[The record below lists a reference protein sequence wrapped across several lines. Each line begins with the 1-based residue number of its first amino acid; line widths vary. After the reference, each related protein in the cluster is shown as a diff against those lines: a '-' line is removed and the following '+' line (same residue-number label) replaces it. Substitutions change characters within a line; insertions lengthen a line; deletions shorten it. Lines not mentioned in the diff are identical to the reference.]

1 MKHVGLNVASD
12 PFMTLAYT
20 GVKGGLVIVVCDD
33 PYAHS
38 SQNEQDSRHWARF
51 AKVPMLEPSDSQE
64 CKEFTKIA
72 FDMSEQFDTPVLL
85 RSETRVSHSF
95 STVKLEE
102 RRESM
107 IPLGLDVKDSPKFT
121 MVPINVRV
129 RRQLVEE
136 YEEA

>member
-1 MKHVGLNVASD
+1 
-12 PFMTLAYT
+12 MTLAYT

-95 STVKLEE
+95 SPVKLEE
-102 RRESM
+102 RRESV
-107 IPLGLDVKDSPKFT
+107 IPLDSTSKTPRNLPWSLSMSGSGGNWLKSG
-121 MVPINVRV
+121 
-129 RRQLVEE
+129 
-136 YEEA
+136 